1 MFKSLTNYYSPPDS
15 ITSPTSIIGDK
26 TPTNVGT
33 PKGMGKEDI
42 IDFLNTDDDKPEV
55 IDLNKPVKSDKSVKP
70 EKEIK
75 EPESN
80 DETEV
85 DDEDE
90 ENEPDELSLLEEE
103 LTEPTEEQL
112 ELTTPVRRAEILKK
126 YPTLFKD
133 FPYLEKAYYRE
144 QQFTEI
150 FPTIEDAK
158 TAIENNQTLES
169 FEKDLETGNTEIILK
184 AVKASNPKAFAKI
197 ADDYMTTLAK
207 VDEGAYHHVLGNTI
221 KHTIVAMVEEAR
233 RSENDGLR
241 AAASLLNQ
249 FVFGTSE
256 FKAPVK
262 LAVNEPDVKSN
273 DDKVSDREKQFIERA
288 FETSKGE
295 LNTKVNNVLKST
307 ISQNIDPKES
317 MTEYVRKNATRDA
330 VEVLEGLIKKDSR
343 FTVII
348 DKLWQQA
355 EKTNFSAASIDTIK
369 RAYLSKAKTLL
380 PAVIKKARNE
390 ALKGMGKRVRDD
402 DEEVVTEEKES
413 TPVRRSKSKDEP
425 SSRSNGK
432 IKSASDIPKGMRSID
447 FLMQD

>member
-1 MFKSLTNYYSPPDS
+1 MFKSLTNYYSPPE
-15 ITSPTSIIGDK
+15 TVPTSVIGDK

-42 IDFLNTDDDKPEV
+42 IDFLSDDDKPEV
-55 IDLNKPVKSDKSVKP
+55 IDLNKPIKSDKP

-75 EPESN
+75 EPK
-80 DETEV
+80 DEEII
-85 DDEDE
+85 DDEPDDNE
-90 ENEPDELSLLEEE
+90 EPDELSLLEDE

-150 FPTIEDAK
+150 FPTIQDAK
-158 TAIENNQTLES
+158 TAVDNNETLAS
-169 FEKDLETGNTEIILK
+169 FEKDLESGNTEVILK

-197 ADDYMTTLAK
+197 ADDYMTTLMK

-256 FKAPVK
+256 FKAPAR
-262 LAVNEPDVKSN
+262 LTVNEPENKSD

-402 DEEVVTEEKES
+402 DDEVVTEEKES
-413 TPVRRSKSKDEP
+413 TPARRSKPKDEP
-425 SSRSNGK
+425 SSNRSGK
-432 IKSASDIPKGMRSID
+432 IKSAKDIPAGMRSID